1 MTVEVWFRTLSLVI
15 AAALLG
21 KAALALSMPGR
32 FYAERQ
38 RQYASVSPPARVL
51 VPPVV
56 IVGLAL
62 AAWYA
67 TIFHYKPWGWV
78 VTASLTALAC
88 LSVYQ
93 LSRWE
98 THRHRMR
105 KVVANPNVW
114 RVDCLLL
121 AVGALFAALALFVY

>member
-1 MTVEVWFRTLSLVI
+1 VWFRMLSLVI
-15 AAALLG
+15 AAALLV
-21 KAALALSMPGR
+21 KAAIALSMPGP

-38 RQYASVSPPARVL
+38 RQYASVSPPAKVL

-62 AAWYA
+62 VAWYA
-67 TIFHYKPWGWV
+67 TIFHYRPWGWI

-88 LSVYQ
+88 GSVHS

-98 THRHRMR
+98 THRQRMR
-105 KVVANPNVW
+105 KVVANPKVW

>member
-1 MTVEVWFRTLSLVI
+1 MSFRILSLLM

-21 KAALALSMPGR
+21 KAAIALSMPAR

-38 RQYASVSPPARVL
+38 RQYASVSPPTKVM

-56 IVGLAL
+56 ILGLTL
-62 AAWYA
+62 VAWYA
-67 TIFHYKPWGWV
+67 TIFHYKPWGWI

-88 LSVYQ
+88 ASGYQ
-93 LSRWE
+93 LSRWP

-105 KVVANPNVW
+105 KVVAKPNVS
-114 RVDCLLL
+114 RVDWLLI
-121 AVGALFAALALFVY
+121 AIGALFVALAVYVY

>member
-1 MTVEVWFRTLSLVI
+1 MWFRVLSLVI

-21 KAALALSMPGR
+21 KAAIALSIPGR
-32 FYAERQ
+32 FYAERH
-38 RQYASVSPPARVL
+38 RQYASVSPPTKVL

-56 IVGLAL
+56 IVALAL

-67 TIFHYKPWGWV
+67 TIFQYKPWGWV

-88 LSVYQ
+88 VSIHQ

-98 THRHRMR
+98 THRQRMQR
-105 KVVANPNVW
+105 VVVNPKVW

-121 AVGALFAALALFVY
+121 AVGALFVVLAVFVY

>member
-1 MTVEVWFRTLSLVI
+1 MWFRTLSLVI

-21 KAALALSMPGR
+21 KAAIALSMPGR

-38 RQYASVSPPARVL
+38 RQYASVSPPAEVL
-51 VPPVV
+51 APPIV
-56 IVGLAL
+56 IVALAL

-67 TIFHYKPWGWV
+67 TFFHYKPWGWV
-78 VTASLTALAC
+78 VTAALTALAGG
-88 LSVYQ
+88 SVHQ

-98 THRHRMR
+98 AHRHRMR
-105 KVVANPNVW
+105 KVVASPNVW